1 MFFLHNSNFTFVIP
15 AKAGIH
21 IVIIKMYKTFHQ
33 YYLYILT
40 NKKNGTLYIGVTNNL
55 ERRMFEHKN
64 KLVEGFTKQ
73 YGLDKLLYFET
84 YQYINDAIK
93 REKNMKKW
101 KREWKINL
109 IEKDNIEWDD
119 LSKDWKFLLD

>member
-1 MFFLHNSNFTFVIP
+1 MF
-15 AKAGIH
+15 
-21 IVIIKMYKTFHQ
+21 KTIHQ
-33 YYLYILT
+33 YYLYLLS

-73 YGLDKLLYFET
+73 YGLDILVYFET

-101 KREWKINL
+101 KRQWKINL
-109 IEKDNIEWDD
+109 IEKDNASWID
-119 LSKDWKFLLD
+119 LSADWTYLME